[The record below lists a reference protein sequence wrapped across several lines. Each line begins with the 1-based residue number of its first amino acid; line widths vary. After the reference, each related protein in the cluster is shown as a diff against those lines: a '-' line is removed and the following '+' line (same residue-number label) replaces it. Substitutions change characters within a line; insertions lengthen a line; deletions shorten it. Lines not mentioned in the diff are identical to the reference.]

1 MGLVSVHTVQK
12 RYSMTHEEFNDRLFN
27 ALNETEELPIVDIDT
42 NDKNKTFKVVV
53 QDGSQ
58 FIISTSPYGKLF
70 IIR

>member
-1 MGLVSVHTVQK
+1 
-12 RYSMTHEEFNDRLFN
+12 MTHEEFNDRLFN

-58 FIISTSPYGKLF
+58 FIISTKPYGKL
-70 IIR
+70 IILR